1 MSLASRPDVNQAIRV
16 AAGWNTGPQGS
27 AAPTASAND
36 SYEVTGLN
44 TRWVA
49 VAFTGTFEDIR
60 FEKNSAATATDF
72 PLLPASH
79 IVFEAV
85 DGDTLNFWNTSG
97 GQISVYCLELS

>member
-1 MSLASRPDVNQAIRV
+1 MSLSSRPHVNQAILV
-16 AAGWNTGPQGS
+16 AAGWNPGAQGS

-36 SYEVTGLN
+36 SYEVTGST

-60 FEKNSAATATDF
+60 FEKNAAATATDF

-97 GQISVYCLELS
+97 SQISVYCLELS